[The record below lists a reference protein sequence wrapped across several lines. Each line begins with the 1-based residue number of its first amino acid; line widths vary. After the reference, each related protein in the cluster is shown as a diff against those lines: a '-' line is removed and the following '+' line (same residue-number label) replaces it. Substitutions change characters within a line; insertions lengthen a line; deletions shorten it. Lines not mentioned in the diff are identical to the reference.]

1 MTGLD
6 KIIDRINEDSQNS
19 VKSITAEAKLEADR
33 IISEAEAAAD
43 EREAAVLE
51 DAEKRANSISE
62 RAASSA
68 DIEIKRKILS
78 KKQEIIANTIK
89 DAKQKLKELDD
100 EKYFDVVGKLLVKYK
115 TGDAGEI
122 VFSAKDKKRIPK
134 DFDFCGLSVSEKDG
148 DFDGGFVLVYGNIE
162 INCTFDALFEGAYD
176 ELSDMVNKIMFGS
189 C

>member
-1 MTGLD
+1 M
-6 KIIDRINEDSQNS
+6 
-19 VKSITAEAKLEADR
+19 
-33 IISEAEAAAD
+33 ISEAKAAAD

-134 DFDFCGLSVSEKDG
+134 DFPFLKRTEISTADLCLFTGISKLIAPLMRFLKGLMTSSPIWLIKSCLALAERKG
-148 DFDGGFVLVYGNIE
+148 CVLW
-162 INCTFDALFEGAYD
+162 
-176 ELSDMVNKIMFGS
+176 LSYIPMLLLA
-189 C
+189 

>member
-68 DIEIKRKILS
+68 DIEIKRKILW
-78 KKQEIIANTIK
+78 
-89 DAKQKLKELDD
+89 D
-100 EKYFDVVGKLLVKYK
+100 
-115 TGDAGEI
+115 
-122 VFSAKDKKRIPK
+122 
-134 DFDFCGLSVSEKDG
+134 
-148 DFDGGFVLVYGNIE
+148 
-162 INCTFDALFEGAYD
+162 
-176 ELSDMVNKIMFGS
+176 
-189 C
+189 